1 MMPNESRAESAA
13 EPPAAPQPGPVPDA
27 AAAAHP
33 VPQGAMGRLLAKGRS
48 TGAALYGRLP
58 GRKGAAR

>member
-13 EPPAAPQPGPVPDA
+13 EPQPGPVPDA
-27 AAAAHP
+27 AAAAQSG
-33 VPQGAMGRLLAKGRS
+33 PQGAVGRLLAKGRS